1 MSAPPVIIGAGLA
14 GLLAAH
20 AWPQCRVLEAAPRPT
35 SVHQALLR
43 FRTDA
48 VARLTG
54 IDFRRVRV
62 HKAIWSENRFT
73 TPNIRVANLYSMKVL
88 GRMAGERSIW
98 NLDPVD
104 RYIAPDDL
112 HAQLLAAVGD
122 RIEWGAEA
130 DFRPIG
136 APYISTAPLPLVLGS
151 VGYTPTESFER
162 APIRVVKFEVA
173 GADVFQT
180 VYFPDAETPMY
191 RASITGSTLIVEAVN
206 SSVAMHDWL
215 PRAKVLIQRAFGLA
229 ATQQLRYLDAV
240 EQRYGKIVPLEDVVR
255 KRLLFALTQQHNI
268 YSLGRF
274 ATWRNILLDDVVNDI
289 AVIKRLLRS
298 DAYAARLVAT

>member
-1 MSAPPVIIGAGLA
+1 MSAAPIIIGAGLA
-14 GLLAAH
+14 GLIAAH
-20 AWPQCRVLEAAPRPT
+20 AWPQCRVLEVAPRPT
-35 SVHQALLR
+35 SGHQALLR

-54 IDFRRVRV
+54 IDFRKVRV
-62 HKAIWSENRFT
+62 HKAIWSEGRYTPT
-73 TPNIRVANLYSMKVL
+73 TIRAANMYSAKVL
-88 GRMAGERSIW
+88 GRLAGDRSIW

-104 RYIAPDDL
+104 RYIAPDDF

-122 RIEWGAEA
+122 RVEWGAEA

-136 APYISTAPLPLVLGS
+136 APYISTAPLPTVLAS
-151 VGYTPTESFER
+151 VGCESPEIFRR
-162 APIRVVKFEVA
+162 APITVVKFAIE

-191 RASITGSTLIVEAVN
+191 RASITGSTLIVEAMDTP
-206 SSVAMHDWL
+206 VALHDWL
-215 PRAKVLIQRAFGLA
+215 PRAKVLMQRAFGICIE
-229 ATQQLRYLDAV
+229 QMRYLSAV
-240 EQRYGKIVPLEDVVR
+240 EQRYGKIVPLEDVAR
-255 KRLLFALTQQHNI
+255 KRLLFALTQQHDI

-274 ATWRNILLDDVVNDI
+274 ATWRNILLDDVVDDI

-298 DAYAARLVAT
+298 DAYAARLAAT